1 MVLLTIRSAKVRAKL
16 DRLGAIFEGI
26 LDGRQV
32 SINACCVRDD
42 VRVLLVL
49 WYVEVHTGEE
59 FVCP

>member
-32 SINACCVRDD
+32 SMNACCVRGD

-49 WYVEVHTGEE
+49 W
-59 FVCP
+59 